1 MSGSKIRSAIENVQ
15 AIFANRINGHDH
27 IAVTVFSAV
36 VQSIIPLI
44 TKAGSELSI
53 TSRVA
58 ALTSPSG
65 GTGDDFSSNLI
76 GVFYCRIVFVSIH
89 TYLCTGPYTYISV
102 KLFVSIHTSLQNY
115 LLVYIHLRHAFH
127 EIMMMMMI
135 IMTILQRSTKLSR
148 KALWTCS
155 ECALAAI
162 LEVTGSS
169 LSRMETT
176 IAQVS
181 SKRTML

>member
-44 TKAGSELSI
+44 TKAGSESSI

-65 GTGDDFSSNLI
+65 GTGDNFSSNLI

-89 TYLCTGPYTYISV
+89 TYPCTEDGPGR
-102 KLFVSIHTSLQNY
+102 IHTSLQNY
-115 LLVYIHLRHAFH
+115 LLVYIHLCR
-127 EIMMMMMI
+127 I
-135 IMTILQRSTKLSR
+135 I
-148 KALWTCS
+148 C
-155 ECALAAI
+155 
-162 LEVTGSS
+162 
-169 LSRMETT
+169 
-176 IAQVS
+176 
-181 SKRTML
+181 